1 MDQFLDMASGFV
13 TETFRLF
20 GDIVDSF
27 SGDDKPNGYRASF
40 ASEKELLS
48 EKHKGFCLTGRKHIS
63 LDLTYR
69 GAYIQAPSGGG
80 KSTAIL
86 WPNIFRVQENASLVI
101 HDPSSE
107 LISRSGT
114 YLKEVRGY
122 DVKVLRFGDPSTSD
136 GFNPLE
142 RANTKSEIQKVAS
155 LLVETS
161 LGGIQKS
168 DPFWNTMAVSL
179 LSILISIV
187 KKQDKQYQNLY
198 NVRQLLNQI
207 TVSETGASSPVDELF
222 KVYADD
228 VLFNEYTSF
237 LQYDAK
243 LITSCIAT
251 CKSALQI
258 FADENC
264 AKVTSFDTISMQDFR
279 TKKIALFINTAITD
293 QRYYNVLTNIFAE
306 QFFAEILSHIPSSEK
321 RDIFFL
327 LDECSS
333 LKLPTLPLVAAN
345 IRKSR
350 GALMVV
356 VQDFRQLVRSY
367 GKDDA
372 EAIRSNL
379 YSRLYFT
386 GQALETARELES
398 ILGKTEYEDEEKRK
412 QVRSLMTADEIRT
425 MPPKRAILLCGH
437 HKPIK
442 VKLYPYYEDR
452 AMKRYSELPP
462 ISFKSQ
468 LPFVNIPLLKL
479 PNPTHQ

>member
-1 MDQFLDMASGFV
+1 MDKLLDTATSFV
-13 TETFRLF
+13 TETGRLF
-20 GDIVDSF
+20 GDIIDSF
-27 SGDDKPNGYRASF
+27 SGNEKIKGYSASF
-40 ASEKELLS
+40 GKEKELLS
-48 EKHKGFCLTGRKHIS
+48 ERHRGFCLNGRKHIS

-69 GAYIQAPSGGG
+69 GSYIQAPSGGG
-80 KSTAIL
+80 KSTAVL
-86 WPNIFRVQENASLVI
+86 WPNIFRVQDNASLVI

-107 LISRSGT
+107 LISRSGSF
-114 YLKEVRGY
+114 LKEVRGY

-161 LGGIQKS
+161 LGGNQKS
-168 DPFWNTMAVSL
+168 DPFWNSMAVSL

-187 KKQDKQYQNLY
+187 KTQDKQYQNLY

-207 TVSETGASSPVDELF
+207 NVSDTETVSPVDELF
-222 KVYADD
+222 KVHADD
-228 VLFNEYTSF
+228 VLFGEYNSF
-237 LQYDAK
+237 LQYDPK

-258 FADENC
+258 FADEDC
-264 AKVTSFDTISMQDFR
+264 AKVTSFDTINMQDFR

-306 QFFAEILSHIPSSEK
+306 QFFAEILSRIPAPEE

-398 ILGKTEYEDEEKRK
+398 ILGKTEYEDEDKRK
-412 QVRSLMTADEIRT
+412 HVRNLMSADEIRT
-425 MPPKRAILLCGH
+425 MPADRAILICGH

-442 VKLYPYYEDR
+442 VRLYPYYEDR
-452 AMKRYSELPP
+452 TMKRYSELPQ
-462 ISFKSQ
+462 IAFASK
-468 LPFVNIPLLKL
+468 LPFFSIPTL
-479 PNPTHQ
+479 PLPTQKI